1 MLHAIP
7 GRSWPGT
14 LRDVPRL
21 NDPSLVAEEYAS
33 LDRLAARRSDR
44 TGWLRGDEA
53 WQRAL
58 AEVAARRPQAVL
70 DAGCG
75 EGWFARLVAAPRV
88 ECIDLSPAAVAAARA
103 QGLSARVADI
113 QDLPFDVGEFDV
125 VACHWVLYHVPDV
138 ERGLRELARV
148 LRPGGRFVGVYNRAG
163 HMSELWDTVGHRWDG
178 KGFDAENGGALLAAA
193 FAHVARHDCDAATL
207 WEDRASLQRYLDAFA
222 GLAGRRLEAPDGPY
236 PFTATRRNC
245 VFVAER

>member
-1 MLHAIP
+1 LPA
-7 GRSWPGT
+7 
-14 LRDVPRL
+14 VPRL

-53 WQRAL
+53 WRRAL
-58 AEVAARRPQAVL
+58 AEVAARRPQSVL

-88 ECIDLSPAAVAAARA
+88 ECVDLSPAAVAAARA
-103 QGLSARVADI
+103 QGLSARVGDI
-113 QDLPFDVGEFDV
+113 QDLPFDDSEFDV
-125 VACHWVLYHVPDV
+125 VACHWVLYHLPDV

-163 HMSELWDTVGHRWDG
+163 HMSELWDSVGHTWDG
-178 KGFDAENGGALLAAA
+178 EGFDAENGGALLAAV
-193 FAHVARHDCDAATL
+193 FARVARHDCDAATL

-245 VFVAER
+245 VFVAELTSGPTG